1 MTKRQRAIIDSYYNS
16 TITELG
22 ECYHTFSER
31 KRQAYKDCV
40 HQYLED
46 DGQNF
51 RIVSYNTNIFTVGY
65 TIDNGNKLVYI
76 TPTKKEV
83 IEIYPC

>member
-1 MTKRQRAIIDSYYNS
+1 MTKRQRAIVESYYDS
-16 TITELG
+16 TIIDLG
-22 ECYHTFSER
+22 KCYHKFSER

-51 RIVSYNTNIFTVGY
+51 RIISYNTFMFTVGY
-65 TIDNGNKLVYI
+65 TIDNETKLVYI

-83 IEIYPC
+83 IEISPR

>member
-1 MTKRQRAIIDSYYNS
+1 MTKRQRAIVDSYYKS

-31 KRQAYKDCV
+31 KRQAYNNCAA
-40 HQYLED
+40 QYHLD
-46 DGQNF
+46 DGYCF
-51 RIVSYNTNIFTVGY
+51 RIISYNTFMFTVGY
-65 TIDNGNKLVYI
+65 TRNNGTELVYI

-83 IEIYPC
+83 IEISPR

>member
-22 ECYHTFSER
+22 ECYHKFSER
-31 KRQAYKDCV
+31 KRQAYNNCIAHKRLDGG
-40 HQYLED
+40 D
-46 DGQNF
+46 DF
-51 RIVSYNTNIFTVGY
+51 RIISYNVNIFTVGY
-65 TIDNGNKLVYI
+65 TIDNGTKLVYI

-83 IEIYPC
+83 IEISPR